1 MSLLPKVGIAIGDPA
16 GVGPEIALK
25 AALDPRVT
33 RIARPVLFGD
43 PRAVQAHA
51 AACGIAAPVRTFA
64 RPEAVEWRAG
74 AVALVALDHFTTDRL
89 ELGAVRAAHGR
100 AAVDTA
106 RAAIAAALAGQL
118 DAVVAAPQTELA
130 IHQAGIEFD
139 GYPSFVARCTG
150 IAPEDAFLMLCF
162 DAARIVHATLHVS
175 LRRAIELITR
185 SRVERVLRA
194 TDAAL
199 RRLGVGAPR
208 IAVAGLNPHAGES
221 GLFGDDEREVI
232 EPALAAVRADGIAA
246 DGPFGADTMLRRS
259 GYDAFVVMYH
269 DQGHIAAKLLAPNR
283 TAGLT
288 IGTPVLFSSVAHGS
302 ALDIA
307 GQGRASAE
315 AMVEAVARLVG
326 APATNPLTDT
336 RGAA

>member
-1 MSLLPKVGIAIGDPA
+1 MSLPRVGIAIGDPA

-25 AALDPRVT
+25 CALDPRVT
-33 RIARPVLFGD
+33 RVARPVLFGD
-43 PRAVQAHA
+43 PKAVRAQAEACAIRADVQ
-51 AACGIAAPVRTFA
+51 T
-64 RPEAVEWRAG
+64 VERASEVAWRAG
-74 AVALVALDHFTTDRL
+74 AVALVALDHFRDAPF
-89 ELGAVRAAHGR
+89 EIGAVRAAHGR
-100 AAVDTA
+100 AAVDSA
-106 RAAIAAALAGQL
+106 RAAIDAALAGHV
-118 DAVVAAPQTELA
+118 DAVVAAPQTEAA

-150 IAPEDAFLMLCF
+150 VAPEDAFLMLCF
-162 DAARIVHATLHVS
+162 DASRIVHATLHVS
-175 LRRAIELITR
+175 LRRAIELLTR
-185 SRVERVLRA
+185 GRVERVVRA

-208 IAVAGLNPHAGES
+208 IAVAGLNPHASEG

-232 EPALAAVRADGIAA
+232 EPALAAARADGIAA
-246 DGPFGADTMLRRS
+246 DGPFGADTMLRRP

-326 APATNPLTDT
+326 ARATDSVTE
-336 RGAA
+336 RSGVA

>member
-1 MSLLPKVGIAIGDPA
+1 MTVPRVGIAVGDPA

-25 AALDPRVT
+25 CALDSRVT

-43 PRAVQAHA
+43 PRAVRAHA
-51 AACGIAAPVRTFA
+51 DACGIRTGIQTFKHA
-64 RPEAVEWRAG
+64 SEVAWRAG
-74 AVALVALDHFTTDRL
+74 AVALVALDHFGDASL
-89 ELGAVRAAHGR
+89 EIGAVRAVHGR
-100 AAVDTA
+100 AAVDAA
-106 RAAIAAALAGQL
+106 RAAIAAALAGHVE
-118 DAVVAAPQTELA
+118 AVVAAPQTEAA

-150 IAPEDAFLMLCF
+150 VAPEDAFLMLCF

-175 LRRAIELITR
+175 LRRAIELVTR
-185 SRVERVLRA
+185 ERVERVVRA

-208 IAVAGLNPHAGES
+208 IAVAGLNPHASEG
-221 GLFGDDEREVI
+221 GLFGDDERQVI
-232 EPALAAVRADGIAA
+232 EPALAAARADGIAA
-246 DGPFGADTMLRRS
+246 DGPFGADTMLRRP

-326 APATNPLTDT
+326 ARVTDSVT
-336 RGAA
+336 ERSGVA